1 MDPRGVSLYPPASHQ
16 ASNNNNKPRY
26 RVYSVVRRMNPSQQ
40 QHQQQQQQ
48 QIMRVPKQEMSR
60 RYVQQTPPNQQR
72 QANQQQQQNQ
82 RQNGS
87 GGGKSGGKGM
97 QNNSSVTI
105 EEVPNNSYLDQLLQN
120 NSTQQKVDEDKLPV
134 FLIKLWNIVEDSNLQ
149 SIVHWDESGASFH
162 IADPYSFCRNVL
174 PHFFKHNNL
183 NSLIRQLNM
192 YGFRKMTP
200 LSQGGLTRTESDQDH
215 LEFSHPCFVQ
225 GRPELLSQIKRK
237 VRDTQKQ
244 SAKTAEDKQV
254 NEQTQQSLDIVMAEM
269 RSMREKA
276 KNMEDKMSKLTKENR
291 DMWNQMGAMR
301 QQHARQQQY
310 FKKLLHFLVSVMQP
324 GLSKRVAKSNSRGVL
339 EIDFGASNNM
349 PNGSTPTKRQ
359 RMNSEEGPY
368 KDVCDLL
375 EAIQRDSKDPLSRR
389 FSNNDHGGPLISEVT
404 DEFGNSP
411 AGRND
416 LFQDFNT
423 DRVQSSRYSD
433 TSNSREASPHP
444 IVQQPSSMTS
454 GNGMEQHQHHR
465 QPPQQQQQQ
474 QKPQDMYMGS
484 GALTHENVHRSATKR
499 DYSQMGDQNGSGA
512 GTSSGGRASQKRAPY
527 KQANRNLNQVLTPQ
541 DYQSTSTANN
551 YNYNTMPAQL
561 TYQPM
566 PPAQPAPQKS
576 LMAIEDPH
584 QNCYSPTLGL
594 SPSFDRQLSQ
604 ELQDYLSG
612 MDTSMDSIRD
622 MVNNHNWDN
631 FGDDLPEDDDEQYH
645 LEDNDH
651 HEQMNGGAG
660 PSGIQQGGGGV
671 GGQYPLAL
679 KNSPENQYYDD
690 AAGELLDPILGD
702 HDFQENGFQIPFPGS
717 HLFAAPR

>member
-1 MDPRGVSLYPPASHQ
+1 
-16 ASNNNNKPRY
+16 
-26 RVYSVVRRMNPSQQ
+26 MNPN
-40 QHQQQQQQ
+40 QQQQQQ
-48 QIMRVPKQEMSR
+48 LMRVPKQEMSR
-60 RYVQQTPPNQQR
+60 RYVQQTPPNR
-72 QANQQQQQNQ
+72 QPNQQQQQQNQ

-87 GGGKSGGKGM
+87 GGKNNSSGGKGM
-97 QNNSSVTI
+97 QHSSVTI
-105 EEVPNNSYLDQLLQN
+105 EEVPNNAYIDQLN
-120 NSTQQKVDEDKLPV
+120 NQGNVKVDEDKLPV
-134 FLIKLWNIVEDSNLQ
+134 FLIKLWNIVEDANLQ

-237 VRDTQKQ
+237 Q
-244 SAKTAEDKQV
+244 SAKTVEDKQV

-291 DMWNQMGAMR
+291 EMWNQMGAMR

-324 GLSKRVAKSNSRGVL
+324 GLSKRVAKRGVL

-349 PNGSTPTKRQ
+349 QNGGTPTKRQ

-375 EAIQRDSKDPLSRR
+375 EAIQRESQEPFTRR
-389 FSNNDHGGPLISEVT
+389 FASNDHGGPLISEVT

-416 LFQDFNT
+416 LFHDFPSE
-423 DRVQSSRYSD
+423 RVQSSRYSD
-433 TSNSREASPHP
+433 TSNSRETSPHP
-444 IVQQPSSMTS
+444 YVQQPSSLIS
-454 GNGMEQHQHHR
+454 GNGNGMES
-465 QPPQQQQQQ
+465 QPSQLQQQPKQET
-474 QKPQDMYMGS
+474 MYMGS
-484 GALTHENVHRSATKR
+484 GALTHENVHRSGATKR
-499 DYSQMGDQNGSGA
+499 DYSQISDQNGASA
-512 GTSSGGRASQKRAPY
+512 ATSSGRTAQKRAPY
-527 KQANRNLNQVLTPQ
+527 KQANRNSGQVLTPQ
-541 DYQSTSTANN
+541 DYQSTSSAN
-551 YNYNTMPAQL
+551 YNYNTLPAQL
-561 TYQPM
+561 SYQPM
-566 PPAQPAPQKS
+566 PPTSQPAPQKS

-584 QNCYSPTLGL
+584 LNLYSPTLAL
-594 SPSFDRQLSQ
+594 SPSLDRQLSQ
-604 ELQDYLSG
+604 ELQEYISG
-612 MDTSMDSIRD
+612 FDTSLDSIRD
-622 MVNNHNWDN
+622 IVNNHNWDN
-631 FGDDLPEDDDEQYH
+631 FGDDLPEDDEEQYH
-645 LEDNDH
+645 LDDDH
-651 HEQMNGGAG
+651 HDQLNGAG
-660 PSGIQQGGGGV
+660 PSGHQQGGAGSQ
-671 GGQYPLAL
+671 QYPLAL
-679 KNSPENQYYDD
+679 KNSPENHYYDD

-702 HDFQENGFQIPFPGS
+702 HDFQENGFQVPDPNYMPLRDEELFPRS
-717 HLFAAPR
+717 PVLRTPSPSDSNLNLV